1 MKSERFSGTPSD
13 VSFPEYSELR
23 PGDGEVKVPASVFE
37 EHNSIGTRHRS
48 KLLNSNFLAYVL
60 LKFHCTYIID

>member
-48 KLLNSNFLAYVL
+48 KFA
-60 LKFHCTYIID
+60 KF